1 MAQKDELLRI
11 LREEFGIT
19 SEQELDDAI
28 RNQGFINL
36 APFCEPVWAG
46 EEKSELHTKKEAG
59 NASEDGER

>member
-36 APFCEPVWAG
+36 APFCEPVRAG
-46 EEKSELHTKKEAG
+46 EEKSE
-59 NASEDGER
+59 